1 MPRAKSAGA
10 VTAQDLQQSFQE
22 ERTFSLA
29 KDQYTATLHDNF
41 MTLALVVRKQMI
53 GHWIKTQQRYHKQN
67 LKRVYYF
74 SMEFLL
80 GKLLRSAVL
89 NLDLEPQTRAALESY
104 GLTLEELCEQEY
116 DAGLGNGGLGRLAAC
131 YLDSMATCGIPANG
145 YGILFNYGIFH
156 QKIVNGAQ
164 IEVPDEWLR
173 LGTPWAIERP
183 EYTIRVR
190 FYGKTRQSCDRERD
204 LRVEWTDTQDV
215 LAIAHD
221 IPVPGYKN
229 DVVNT
234 LRLWS
239 AKGTSEF
246 DLDYFNTGD
255 YLRAYDNKIK
265 SENIT
270 KVLYPDDRIHAG
282 IELRLKQEYFFCAA
296 SLADIIRRFKVHNND
311 LRDLPTKVA
320 IQLNDTHPSIAIP
333 ELMRILIDE
342 EGVDWEVAWNV
353 TVGTFAYTN
362 HTVMPEALETWS
374 VPLLASL
381 LPRHLEI
388 IYEINA
394 RFLREVAVRFPREPD
409 RQVRMSLV
417 QETDPKR
424 IRMAHLSLV
433 GSHAVN
439 GVSRFHS
446 ALLKTTLF
454 KDFHDLF
461 PERFNNK
468 TNGITPRRWLLESNP
483 PLSSLITDSIGDGW
497 VTELG
502 KLQKL
507 LTLKRDASFQEAWR
521 QVKREN
527 KRNFAELIAKRHGV
541 NVDPDSLFDIQVK
554 RIHEYKRQ
562 LLFALYLIHRYLKI
576 KREPG
581 GDHVPRTA
589 IFGGKAA
596 PGYSMAKLIIKFIN
610 AVGAVINTDKSL
622 KGLLKVVFV
631 SDYRVS
637 LAQRIVPAG
646 DLSEQISAAGTEA
659 SGTGCMKFMMNGAL
673 TIGTWDGANVEIAS
687 EVGPEHV
694 FLFGRKTQE
703 LADLSARG
711 YQPRDFA
718 ARSPALKEALDLIA
732 EGFFSQVEPQL
743 FSPILERLLNHDFFF
758 VLADFD
764 DYVRAQEE
772 AERRYRDPAAWTES
786 SIVNVAKSGK
796 FSSDRAVMEYA
807 QDVWGVAS

>member
-1 MPRAKSAGA
+1 MSGSKSAGA
-10 VTAQDLQQSFQE
+10 ATAQELQESFEE
-22 ERTFSLA
+22 ERTFSVA
-29 KDQYTATLHDNF
+29 KDEYSATAFDNF
-41 MTLALVVRKQMI
+41 TALALVVRDQMI
-53 GHWIKTQQRYHKQN
+53 GRWLKTQQRYHKQN
-67 LKRVYYF
+67 VKRVYYF

-80 GKLLRSAVL
+80 GKLLKSAVL
-89 NLDLEPQTRAALESY
+89 NLDLEAQTRAALQSY

-131 YLDSMATCGIPANG
+131 YLDSMATRGIPANG
-145 YGILFNYGIFH
+145 CGIMFNYGIFH
-156 QKIVNGAQ
+156 QKIVDGAQ
-164 IEVPDEWLR
+164 VEVPDEWLR

-183 EYTIRVR
+183 EYTLRVR
-190 FYGKTRQSCDRERD
+190 FGGKTRRTVDREGRA
-204 LRVEWTDTQDV
+204 RVEWTDTQDV
-215 LAIAHD
+215 LAMAHD

-239 AKGTSEF
+239 AKGTEEF

-255 YLRAYDNKIK
+255 YVRAYDNKIK

-270 KVLYPDDRIHAG
+270 KVLYPDDRVHAG
-282 IELRLKQEYFFCAA
+282 IELRLKQEYFFSAA
-296 SLADIIRRFKVHNND
+296 SLADVLRRFKVHNSD

-333 ELMRILIDE
+333 ELMRKLVDE
-342 EGVDWEVAWNV
+342 EGLDWDAAWEI

-374 VPLLASL
+374 VPLLESL
-381 LPRHLEI
+381 LPRHVEI

-394 RFLREVAVRFPREPD
+394 RFLREVADRFPWEPD
-409 RQVRMSLV
+409 RLRRMSLV
-417 QETDPKR
+417 EEGEPKR

-439 GVSRFHS
+439 GVSEFHS
-446 ALLKTTLF
+446 ELLKTTLF
-454 KDFHDLF
+454 KDFYDLF
-461 PERFNNK
+461 PERFGNK

-483 PLSSLITDSIGDGW
+483 RLSSLITKSVGGGW
-497 VTELG
+497 VTELSQ
-502 KLQKL
+502 LEKL
-507 LTLKRDASFQEAWR
+507 LAFKKDASFQADWR
-521 QVKREN
+521 RVKREN
-527 KRNFAELIAKRHGV
+527 KRDLAELIAKRHGIS
-541 NVDPDSLFDIQVK
+541 VDPDSLFDIQVK

-562 LLFALYLIHRYLKI
+562 LLFVLYLIHRYLQI
-576 KREPG
+576 KSDPG

-589 IFGGKAA
+589 VFGGKAA
-596 PGYSMAKLIIKFIN
+596 PGYAMAKLIIRLIS
-610 AVGAVINTDKSL
+610 AVGGVINTDKTL

-637 LAQRIVPAG
+637 LAQTIVPAG

-673 TIGTWDGANVEIAS
+673 TIGTWDGANVEIAA
-687 EVGPEHV
+687 EAGAENV
-694 FLFGRKTQE
+694 FLFGLKSAE
-703 LADLSARG
+703 LADLNARG
-711 YQPRDFA
+711 YRPRDFA
-718 ARSPALKEALDLIA
+718 EKSPALKEVLDLIA
-732 EGFFSQVEPQL
+732 GGFFSMVEPGL
-743 FSPILERLLNHDFFF
+743 FSPILERLLDKDFFF

-786 SIVNVAKSGK
+786 SIVNAAKSGK

-807 QDVWGVAS
+807 RDIWGVV